1 MTSATSQAETT
12 VDDGRTGRSYL
23 SGGLLVAGGVW
34 ALVGNVLH
42 PRFDQQ
48 NQAAVYRAVH
58 IQSDRLLF
66 ADLLLILATLLIT
79 AGLLELARAL
89 SRRHASALARI
100 GGAAVAIGGG
110 IAVVQYVVEAYGL
123 RQGAH
128 LFAIVDYRNQM
139 GAFWATSAVDWIN
152 TALFS
157 AWTLLLLG
165 CAPLLLAPA
174 MWNSSS
180 YPKWVTVVGVVGG
193 IGCLFTAVVNISRE
207 DQTTLQL
214 LFFVASILVT
224 LWVILTGWF
233 ELLRS
238 RDARATDSRAA
249 ESYE

>member
-152 TALFS
+152 TGKIEAPKNFDNINAIWEERWLFPSAALGNAKHFNMFLDPFVG
-157 AWTLLLLG
+157 TELG
-165 CAPLLLAPA
+165 KGATECFA
-174 MWNSSS
+174 MA
-180 YPKWVTVVGVVGG
+180 
-193 IGCLFTAVVNISRE
+193 FR
-207 DQTTLQL
+207 
-214 LFFVASILVT
+214 
-224 LWVILTGWF
+224 
-233 ELLRS
+233 
-238 RDARATDSRAA
+238 
-249 ESYE
+249 

>member
-12 VDDGRTGRSYL
+12 VDGRTGRSYL

-139 GAFWATSAVDWIN
+139 GAFWATSAVDWVN
-152 TALFS
+152 SALFS

-180 YPKWVTVVGVVGG
+180 YPKWVTVVGAVGG
-193 IGCLFTAVVNISRE
+193 IGCLFTAVMNISRE
-207 DQTTLQL
+207 DQTTLEL
-214 LFFVASILVT
+214 LFFIASILVT

-249 ESYE
+249 DTDE